1 MKKAIILLL
10 LVLIAGLQPCLA
22 ESGAGD
28 SFEAFDTFAYVYD
41 LADVIDDAVETEFLI
56 NNHYLEKA
64 CGAQIVLIT
73 VDHTEAPIGE
83 YAFEAFNRIG
93 IGDSVL
99 NNGVL
104 IVLAIGDDD
113 YYLAVGGGEDA
124 GLDKLYS
131 QDEMSGDLDT
141 CLEGDF
147 AEGQYSQGARN
158 LLEALC
164 GRVSR
169 LYNASIPYHR
179 VEFYRAEATY

>member
-1 MKKAIILLL
+1 MKKNFILLL
-10 LVLIAGLQPCLA
+10 LVLLVGLQPCLA
-22 ESGAGD
+22 EAGAGD

-56 NNHYLEKA
+56 NNHYLENA

-73 VDHTEAPIGE
+73 VDHTEVPIDE
-83 YAFEAFNRIG
+83 YAFEAFSRIG

-131 QDEMSGDLDT
+131 QDEMSGDLDAN
-141 CLEGDF
+141 LEGDF
-147 AEGQYSQGARN
+147 ADGQYSQGARN

-164 GRVSR
+164 RRVSG
-169 LYNASIPYHR
+169 LYNAVMPYHR
-179 VEFYRAEATY
+179 VEFYQAEAAE